1 MESKR
6 IFITGATSGI
16 GRAAAIALQ
25 KAGHRVFAIG
35 RRAEKLQTLPNG
47 IVTRTCDVLDV
58 ESLRRAADHAV
69 DQMGGI
75 DVCIPNAGLGCF
87 DPIISGKID
96 EWHHMVDVN
105 VKGVLSTLHAC
116 LPHLVKTRGHVI
128 NIGSVASR
136 NVFPNSGVYCATKHA
151 VLALSESLRIEFKNI
166 LAVTTINPGAVDTPF
181 IQQTSN
187 VELRDSYATEF
198 AKGMEA
204 ETVAEAIL
212 HAIQSRSS
220 AIYSEITLRPS
231 HG

>member
-25 KAGHRVFAIG
+25 EFGHQVFAVG
-35 RRAEKLQTLPNG
+35 RRAEKLETLPTG
-47 IVTRTCDVLDV
+47 IVTQTCDVLDV
-58 ESLRRAADHAV
+58 ASIKLAV
-69 DQMGGI
+69 DRAISKMGGI

-87 DPIISGKID
+87 DPLDQGKLE
-96 EWHHMVDVN
+96 EWHQMVDVN
-105 VKGVLSTLHAC
+105 FKGVLSTLHAC
-116 LPHLVKTRGHVI
+116 LPHLVEARGHVI
-128 NIGSVASR
+128 NIGSVAAR

-151 VLALSESLRIEFKNI
+151 ILALSESLRIEFKHV

-187 VELRDSYATEF
+187 AELRDSYAPEF

-212 HAIQSRSS
+212 HAIQGRSS

-231 HG
+231 LK

>member
-16 GRAAAIALQ
+16 GRAAAVALLR
-25 KAGHRVFAIG
+25 AGHQVFAVG
-35 RRAEKLQTLPNG
+35 RRAENLQSLPTG

-58 ESLRRAADHAV
+58 ASIELAV
-69 DQMGGI
+69 DDAIDQMGGI

-87 DPIISGKID
+87 DPIEKGKLE

-116 LPHLVKTRGHVI
+116 LPHLVEAKGHVI

-151 VLALSESLRIEFKNI
+151 VLALSESLRIEFKNV

-187 VELRDSYATEF
+187 VELRDSYAVEF

-212 HAIQSRSS
+212 QAIQSRSS